1 MTAWNAS
8 VGVLARAALGFSG
21 VMAPQRLADEHPRR
35 RAARANRARV
45 LDSADQVFAREGEA
59 GSTEEVAALAGV
71 GIGTVFRHFPTKAD
85 LLDAVLTRR
94 FDRLTERATALLDAD
109 DPIEALEAFLTFMIE
124 EAPGKIAIG
133 AALLDAGGEAT
144 VGKRASERTRRAA
157 ARLIRRAQEASRVRA
172 DVKPNEAYA
181 VMAGTARALA
191 QARITGAARRRAVA
205 IVIDG
210 LRA

>member
-1 MTAWNAS
+1 
-8 VGVLARAALGFSG
+8 
-21 VMAPQRLADEHPRR
+21 MAPADDDHPRR
-35 RAARANRARV
+35 RAGRANRARV
-45 LDSADQVFAREGEA
+45 LDSADQVFARQGEA
-59 GSTEEVAALAGV
+59 GSTEDVAALAGV

-94 FDRLTERATALLDAD
+94 FDRLTERAAALLDAD
-109 DPIEALEAFLTFMIE
+109 DPIEALEAFLMFMID

-133 AALLDAGGEAT
+133 AALLGAGGDVTA
-144 VGKRASERTRRAA
+144 GQRASERTRRATG
-157 ARLIRRAQEASRVRA
+157 RLVRHAQQAGQVRA

-210 LRA
+210 LRRRAPTSAAATAGGP

>member
-1 MTAWNAS
+1 
-8 VGVLARAALGFSG
+8 
-21 VMAPQRLADEHPRR
+21 MAPADDDHPRR
-35 RAARANRARV
+35 RAGRANRARV
-45 LDSADQVFAREGEA
+45 LDSADQVFARQGEA

-94 FDRLTERATALLDAD
+94 FDRLTERATALLDTD
-109 DPIEALEAFLTFMIE
+109 DPIEALEAFLMFMID

-133 AALLDAGGEAT
+133 AALLGAGGDLTA
-144 VGKRASERTRRAA
+144 GQRASERTRRASG
-157 ARLIRRAQEASRVRA
+157 RLIRHAQRAGQVRA
-172 DVKPNEAYA
+172 DIKPNEAYA

-191 QARITGAARRRAVA
+191 QARITGAARLRAVA

-210 LRA
+210 LRRRTPTSAAATAGGP

>member
-1 MTAWNAS
+1 
-8 VGVLARAALGFSG
+8 
-21 VMAPQRLADEHPRR
+21 MAPADDDHPRR
-35 RAARANRARV
+35 RAGRANRARV
-45 LDSADQVFAREGEA
+45 LDSADQVFARKGEA

-94 FDRLTERATALLDAD
+94 FDRLTERATLLLDAD
-109 DPIEALEAFLTFMIE
+109 DPIDALEAFLMFMID

-133 AALLDAGGEAT
+133 AALLDAGGDVTAAQ
-144 VGKRASERTRRAA
+144 RASERTRRAT
-157 ARLIRRAQEASRVRA
+157 ARLIRHAQQSGQVRA

-191 QARITGAARRRAVA
+191 QARLTGAARRRSVA

>member
-1 MTAWNAS
+1 
-8 VGVLARAALGFSG
+8 
-21 VMAPQRLADEHPRR
+21 MAPTDDDHPRR

-45 LDSADQVFAREGEA
+45 LDSADQVFARQGEA

-85 LLDAVLTRR
+85 LLDAVLARR
-94 FDRLTERATALLDAD
+94 FDRLTERATLLLDAG
-109 DPIEALEAFLTFMIE
+109 DPIEALEAFLMFMID

-133 AALLDAGGEAT
+133 EALLDAGGDVTA
-144 VGKRASERTRRAA
+144 GQQASERTRRAA
-157 ARLIRRAQEASRVRA
+157 ARLIRHAQRAGQVRA
-172 DVKPNEAYA
+172 DVKPSEAYA
-181 VMAGTARALA
+181 VMAGAARALA
-191 QARITGAARRRAVA
+191 QAKITGAARRRSVA

>member
-1 MTAWNAS
+1 
-8 VGVLARAALGFSG
+8 
-21 VMAPQRLADEHPRR
+21 MAPADDDHPRR
-35 RAARANRARV
+35 RAGRANRARV
-45 LDSADQVFAREGEA
+45 LDCADEVFARQGEA

-109 DPIEALEAFLTFMIE
+109 DPIEALEAFLTFMID

-133 AALLDAGGEAT
+133 EALLGAGGDAT
-144 VGKRASERTRRAA
+144 GGQRASQRTRRAA
-157 ARLIRRAQEASRVRA
+157 GRLIREAQRAGQVRA

-191 QARITGAARRRAVA
+191 QAPIAGAARRRAVA

-210 LRA
+210 LRPRAPTSAGARGGGP

>member
-1 MTAWNAS
+1 MAS
-8 VGVLARAALGFSG
+8 
-21 VMAPQRLADEHPRR
+21 PNDDHPRR
-35 RAARANRARV
+35 RAGRANRARV
-45 LDSADQVFAREGEA
+45 LESADQVFARQGEA

-85 LLDAVLTRR
+85 LLDAVLARR
-94 FDRLTERATALLDAD
+94 FDRLTAGATALLDAD
-109 DPIEALEAFLTFMIE
+109 DPIEALQAFLMFMVD

-133 AALLDAGGEAT
+133 AALLGAGGDAT
-144 VGKRASERTRRAA
+144 AGQRASERTRRATG
-157 ARLIRRAQEASRVRA
+157 RLIRHAQQAGEVRA

-191 QARITGAARRRAVA
+191 QAGITGAARRRSVA

>member
-1 MTAWNAS
+1 MT
-8 VGVLARAALGFSG
+8 
-21 VMAPQRLADEHPRR
+21 LADDDHPRR
-35 RAARANRARV
+35 RTGHANRARV
-45 LDSADQVFAREGEA
+45 LDSADEVFASHGEA

-109 DPIEALEAFLTFMIE
+109 DPIEALEAFLMFMID

-133 AALLDAGGEAT
+133 AALLGAGGDAT
-144 VGKRASERTRRAA
+144 AGKRASERTRRAT
-157 ARLIRRAQEASRVRA
+157 ARLIRRAQQAGHVRA
-172 DVKPNEAYA
+172 DIKPNEAYA

-205 IVIDG
+205 VVIDG
-210 LRA
+210 LRPHAPTSAGATGGGP

>member
-1 MTAWNAS
+1 MGS
-8 VGVLARAALGFSG
+8 
-21 VMAPQRLADEHPRR
+21 ADDDHPRR
-35 RAARANRARV
+35 RAGRANRARV
-45 LDSADQVFAREGEA
+45 LDSADQVFARQGEA

-94 FDRLTERATALLDAD
+94 FDRLTERATVLLDAD
-109 DPIEALEAFLTFMIE
+109 DPIESLEAFLMFMID

-133 AALLDAGGEAT
+133 AALLGAGGDVTA
-144 VGKRASERTRRAA
+144 GQRASERTRRAT
-157 ARLIRRAQEASRVRA
+157 ARLIRHAQQAGQVRA
-172 DVKPNEAYA
+172 DVKPDEAYA

-191 QARITGAARRRAVA
+191 QTHMTGAARRRAVA

>member
-1 MTAWNAS
+1 
-8 VGVLARAALGFSG
+8 
-21 VMAPQRLADEHPRR
+21 MAPADDDHPRR
-35 RAARANRARV
+35 RAGRANRARV
-45 LDSADQVFAREGEA
+45 LDSADEVFARQGEA

-109 DPIEALEAFLTFMIE
+109 DPIEALEAFLVFMID

-133 AALLDAGGEAT
+133 AALLGAGGDAPA
-144 VGKRASERTRRAA
+144 GQRASERTRRATG
-157 ARLIRRAQEASRVRA
+157 RLIRRAQRAGQVRA
-172 DVKPNEAYA
+172 DVKPTEAYA

-205 IVIDG
+205 VVIDG
-210 LRA
+210 LRPHAPTSAGARGGGP

>member
-1 MTAWNAS
+1 MAS
-8 VGVLARAALGFSG
+8 
-21 VMAPQRLADEHPRR
+21 ADDDHPRR
-35 RAARANRARV
+35 RAGRANRARV
-45 LDSADQVFAREGEA
+45 LDSADEVFARQGEA

-71 GIGTVFRHFPTKAD
+71 GIATVFRHFPTKAD

-94 FDRLTERATALLDAD
+94 FDRLTERAIALLDAD
-109 DPIEALEAFLTFMIE
+109 DPIEALEAFLTFMID

-133 AALLDAGGEAT
+133 EALLGAGGDAT
-144 VGKRASERTRRAA
+144 AGQRASERTRRAA
-157 ARLIRRAQEASRVRA
+157 GRLIRHAQRAGQVRA

-191 QARITGAARRRAVA
+191 QAPITGAARRRAVA

-210 LRA
+210 LRPREATSAAVRGAGP

>member
-1 MTAWNAS
+1 MLCIPSMAS
-8 VGVLARAALGFSG
+8 
-21 VMAPQRLADEHPRR
+21 ADVDHPRR
-35 RAARANRARV
+35 RAGRANRARV

-94 FDRLTERATALLDAD
+94 FDRLTERATELLEAD
-109 DPIEALEAFLTFMIE
+109 DPIEALEAFVMFMID

-133 AALLDAGGEAT
+133 AALVGAGGDVTA
-144 VGKRASERTRRAA
+144 GQRASERTRRATG
-157 ARLIRRAQEASRVRA
+157 RLIRHAQQAGQVRA

-191 QARITGAARRRAVA
+191 QAHITGAARDRAVA

>member
-1 MTAWNAS
+1 M
-8 VGVLARAALGFSG
+8 LC
-21 VMAPQRLADEHPRR
+21 APSMSPADDDHPRR
-35 RAARANRARV
+35 RAGRANRARV
-45 LDSADQVFAREGEA
+45 LDSADEVFAREGEA

-94 FDRLTERATALLDAD
+94 FDRLTERATVLIDAD
-109 DPIEALEAFLTFMIE
+109 DPIEALEAFLMFMID

-133 AALLDAGGEAT
+133 AALLDAGGDSTAAQ
-144 VGKRASERTRRAA
+144 RASERTRRATG
-157 ARLIRRAQEASRVRA
+157 RLIRRAQKAGRVRA

-191 QARITGAARRRAVA
+191 QARITGAARRRSVA

>member
-1 MTAWNAS
+1 
-8 VGVLARAALGFSG
+8 
-21 VMAPQRLADEHPRR
+21 MALADDDHPRR
-35 RAARANRARV
+35 RAGRANRERV
-45 LDSADQVFAREGEA
+45 LDSADRVFARQGEA

-94 FDRLTERATALLDAD
+94 FDRLTERAKLLLDAN
-109 DPIEALEAFLTFMIE
+109 DPIDALEAFLMFMID
-124 EAPGKIAIG
+124 EAPGKIAVG
-133 AALLDAGGEAT
+133 EALLDAGGDPTAAQH
-144 VGKRASERTRRAA
+144 ASERTRRAT
-157 ARLIRRAQEASRVRA
+157 ARLIRHAQRVGQVRA
-172 DVKPNEAYA
+172 DIKPNEAYA

-191 QARITGAARRRAVA
+191 QARMTGGARRRSVA

>member
-1 MTAWNAS
+1 MLCVPAMAS
-8 VGVLARAALGFSG
+8 
-21 VMAPQRLADEHPRR
+21 ADDDHPRR
-35 RAARANRARV
+35 RAGRANRARV
-45 LDSADQVFAREGEA
+45 LDSADQVFARQGEA

-94 FDRLTERATALLDAD
+94 FDRLTERATVLLGAD
-109 DPIEALEAFLTFMIE
+109 DAIDALEAFLMFMID

-133 AALLDAGGEAT
+133 AALLGAGGDLT
-144 VGKRASERTRRAA
+144 GGQRASERTRLATG
-157 ARLIRRAQEASRVRA
+157 RLIRNAQQAGQVRA

-181 VMAGTARALA
+181 VIAGTARALA
-191 QARITGAARRRAVA
+191 QARMTGAARRRAVA
-205 IVIDG
+205 IVLDG

>member
-1 MTAWNAS
+1 MLCFPS
-8 VGVLARAALGFSG
+8 
-21 VMAPQRLADEHPRR
+21 MAPADDDHPRR
-35 RAARANRARV
+35 RAGRANRARV
-45 LDSADQVFAREGEA
+45 LDSADQVFARQGEA

-109 DPIEALEAFLTFMIE
+109 DPIEALEAFLMFMID

-133 AALLDAGGEAT
+133 AALLGTGGDVTAGQ
-144 VGKRASERTRRAA
+144 RASARTRRATG
-157 ARLIRRAQEASRVRA
+157 RLIRHGQQAGQVRV

-181 VMAGTARALA
+181 VMAGAARALA
-191 QARITGAARRRAVA
+191 QARMTGAARRRAVA
-205 IVIDG
+205 VVLDG

>member
-1 MTAWNAS
+1 MLCLPAMAS
-8 VGVLARAALGFSG
+8 
-21 VMAPQRLADEHPRR
+21 ADDDHPRR
-35 RAARANRARV
+35 RAGRANRARV
-45 LDSADQVFAREGEA
+45 LDSADQVFARQGEA

-94 FDRLTERATALLDAD
+94 FDRLTERATVLLDAD
-109 DPIEALEAFLTFMIE
+109 DPIESLEAFLMFMID

-133 AALLDAGGEAT
+133 AALLGAGGDVTA
-144 VGKRASERTRRAA
+144 GQRASERTRRATG
-157 ARLIRRAQEASRVRA
+157 RLIRHAQQAGQVRA
-172 DVKPNEAYA
+172 DVKPNEAYT

-191 QARITGAARRRAVA
+191 QGRITGAARRRAVA

>member
-1 MTAWNAS
+1 MAS
-8 VGVLARAALGFSG
+8 
-21 VMAPQRLADEHPRR
+21 ADDDHPRR
-35 RAARANRARV
+35 RAGRANRARV
-45 LDSADQVFAREGEA
+45 LDSADQVFARQGEA

-94 FDRLTERATALLDAD
+94 FDRLTERATVLLDVD
-109 DPIEALEAFLTFMIE
+109 DPIESLQAFLMFMID

-133 AALLDAGGEAT
+133 AALLGAGG
-144 VGKRASERTRRAA
+144 TRRAT
-157 ARLIRRAQEASRVRA
+157 ARLIRHAQQAGQVRA

-191 QARITGAARRRAVA
+191 QTRMTGAARRRAVA